1 MELHLKTGGTYRIGK
16 NIIKVIS
23 IEGNNVSVVLNGT
36 STYSGWDKTEMEEY
50 LSQELIEQLF

>member
-1 MELHLKTGGTYRIGK
+1 MEPHLKNGGTYRIGK

-36 STYSGWDKTEMEEY
+36 STYTGWDKEEMEEY
-50 LSQELIEQLF
+50 LTQEVIEHLF